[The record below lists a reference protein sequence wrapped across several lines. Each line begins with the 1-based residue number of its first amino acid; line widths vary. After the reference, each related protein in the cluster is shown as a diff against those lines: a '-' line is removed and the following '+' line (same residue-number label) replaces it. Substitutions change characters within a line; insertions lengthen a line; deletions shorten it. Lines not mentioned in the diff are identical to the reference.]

1 MARVGTAGPTSPE
14 RLYLDKDGNITTD
27 RAAGVKLVAAA
38 GAPISPEFHDQ
49 VNQYLAAQEPE
60 ANRGAGDKRRAA
72 PAREEAEEAEGRAEV
87 TTLPKREE
95 AAEPK
100 REAAK
105 K

>member
-1 MARVGTAGPTSPE
+1 MARVGTAGPVSQE

-72 PAREEAEEAEGRAEV
+72 PAREEAEAPKEV
-87 TTLPKREE
+87 TTAPKRE

-100 REAAK
+100 AEAK